1 MRKTA
6 LAAAGSRMIWH
17 SVGFWKLKKAAF
29 IERQLFTVRPAWAIT
44 WWCKSTT
51 RSVAG
56 SVS

>member
-1 MRKTA
+1 MKDYRA
-6 LAAAGSRMIWH
+6 LKRY
-17 SVGFWKLKKAAF
+17 SV
-29 IERQLFTVRPAWAIT
+29 VRPAWAIT